1 MGRSS
6 HHFRRREILNDFQ
19 QVVED
24 FVEVVKTIS
33 KERVLPKDSAELL
46 ACMVSRVSLT
56 SREASSTWNQSWMP
70 RVMTMFPDSS
80 RVCAW

>member
-6 HHFRRREILNDFQ
+6 HHIRRREILNDFQ

-33 KERVLPKDSAELL
+33 LERVLPKDSAQQHFDEQNMSCWL
-46 ACMVSRVSLT
+46 V
-56 SREASSTWNQSWMP
+56 
-70 RVMTMFPDSS
+70 
-80 RVCAW
+80 

>member
-6 HHFRRREILNDFQ
+6 RHIRRREILNDFQ

-33 KERVLPKDSAELL
+33 KERVLPKDSAQQHFDEQNMSCWLVW
-46 ACMVSRVSLT
+46 CHGSL
-56 SREASSTWNQSWMP
+56 
-70 RVMTMFPDSS
+70 
-80 RVCAW
+80 